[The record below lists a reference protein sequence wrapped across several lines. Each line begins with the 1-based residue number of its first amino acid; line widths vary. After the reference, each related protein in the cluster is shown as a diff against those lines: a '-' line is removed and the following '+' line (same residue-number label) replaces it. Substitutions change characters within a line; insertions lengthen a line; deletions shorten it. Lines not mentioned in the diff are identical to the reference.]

1 VTIQIELWALLSTLG
16 GWLLILGG
24 GLWTV
29 AKVIGG
35 QVDRRLSEKFQA
47 QGESITLY
55 AASATRTAEALRQ
68 LEQEFLNW
76 KGTLP
81 VTYVLRE
88 DYIRGQVVLEAK
100 QDAQRS
106 EIKVVQMQLQHL
118 IGTLEGE
125 RK

>member
-1 VTIQIELWALLSTLG
+1 MTIQIELWALLSTLG

-35 QVDRRLSEKFQA
+35 QVDRRLNEKFET
-47 QGESITLY
+47 QGKSITLY
-55 AASATRTAEALRQ
+55 AESAARTADELRR
-68 LEQEFLNW
+68 LEQDFLNW

-100 QDAQRS
+100 QDTQRA
-106 EIKVVQMQLQHL
+106 EIKVVQMQLQRL
-118 IGTLEGE
+118 IGIREGE
-125 RK
+125 QG

>member
-1 VTIQIELWALLSTLG
+1 MTIQIELWALLSTLG

-35 QVDRRLSEKFQA
+35 QVDRRLNEKFQA
-47 QGESITLY
+47 QSESITLY

>member
-1 VTIQIELWALLSTLG
+1 MTIQIELWALLSTLG

-35 QVDRRLSEKFQA
+35 QVDRRLNEKFQA
-47 QGESITLY
+47 QSESITLY
-55 AASATRTAEALRQ
+55 AESATRTADSLRQ
-68 LEQEFLNW
+68 LEQDFLNW

-81 VTYVLRE
+81 VTYVLRD

-106 EIKVVQMQLQHL
+106 EIKVVQLQLQHL

>member
-1 VTIQIELWALLSTLG
+1 MTIQIELWALLSTLG

-35 QVDRRLSEKFQA
+35 QVDRRLDEKFQA

-68 LEQEFLNW
+68 LEQDFLNW

-81 VTYVLRE
+81 VTYVLRD